1 MREQVPLEGFDKEQ
15 ERRLKS
21 KKKSQ
26 VYQTEEEKWK
36 CVYRI
41 LFPDDG
47 EADIPTPY
55 IEYQPCT
62 GQSAES
68 SSVAHFQEFSRL
80 ELPRLVR
87 RTLEAVV
94 EQEAQPLED
103 KMKERLV
110 DIVKECQ
117 SQLLSMFQTISGA
130 TYTAKS
136 ANAVIPGPVVN
147 LRTTED
153 SQLVND
159 GKSCDDFEGFD
170 TPLVQGSAASQASLQ
185 SGFRMT
191 ITTPKL
197 ATSSNSSDSGYD
209 STWPPA
215 QAPDSSS
222 NPGNAGFPLPSD
234 YVQHEYID
242 LGGCFDLFDDRME
255 STLLSSSMNSMM
267 SVDPHSWPFIESM
280 RGMCDVHAAV
290 QGTLEGSGTGWQQ

>member
-1 MREQVPLEGFDKEQ
+1 VREQVPLEGFDKEQ

-36 CVYRI
+36 SVYRI

-62 GQSAES
+62 GQSAEP
-68 SSVAHFQEFSRL
+68 SSVARFQEFSRL

-117 SQLLSMFQTISGA
+117 NQLLSMFQTISRSTIDPA
-130 TYTAKS
+130 SALHTAVPAPTVNLQS
-136 ANAVIPGPVVN
+136 AENLQWTTAGGPVD
-147 LRTTED
+147 E
-153 SQLVND
+153 
-159 GKSCDDFEGFD
+159 FEGFD
-170 TPLVQGSAASQASLQ
+170 TPLVHGTVASLSTLP
-185 SGFRMT
+185 SGFQMT
-191 ITTPKL
+191 ITAPKL
-197 ATSSNSSDSGYD
+197 PTSSNSSDSGYD
-209 STWPPA
+209 STWPPT
-215 QAPDSSS
+215 QTRQCNSSA
-222 NPGNAGFPLPSD
+222 GNVRFSVPAD
-234 YVQHEYID
+234 YAQHEYVD

-255 STLLSSSMNSMM
+255 STLQISNSMM
-267 SVDPHSWPFIESM
+267 NSDPCSSSFMDSM
-280 RGMCDVHAAV
+280 PGMGDIDAAV
-290 QGTLEGSGTGWQQ
+290 HGPLEGSGPNWQL